1 MNHESAGYVTDILVF
16 FLLSVY
22 IYSALPYL
30 DPVWNR
36 IKQYILLQSVVNVQ
50 ASKACS
56 HV

>member
-36 IKQYILLQSVVNVQ
+36 IKQYILLQSVVNVH